1 MKNKGIIIFF
11 LIALLFIAAV
21 IFVLDMFIP
30 APAKEEPMGIPPD
43 EVELTHNHL
52 RNHSFEKEF
61 SNSDW
66 FLEGGNTSFST
77 SFDNIVK
84 KSGTYSLQLLN
95 DRFPDG
101 IIKVS
106 QKLPKA
112 EPENKY
118 IFFAMLKTEESDSVR
133 LEINGFNEKDS
144 LLITGYSVSV
154 KGTTDWQLI
163 GAWLRTQ
170 RPDIKKII
178 ASVVMTGRGRLWI
191 DDCELFVVPI
201 EYPFS
206 QIDFER
212 LVKKNSGE
220 SK

>member
-1 MKNKGIIIFF
+1 MKNKGIILFF
-11 LIALLFIAAV
+11 LLALLVIAAV
-21 IFVLDMFIP
+21 IFLLDVFIP
-30 APAKEEPMGIPPD
+30 APVKEEPKGIPLD
-43 EVELTHNHL
+43 EVEFTRNHL
-52 RNHSFEKEF
+52 RNYSFEKEF
-61 SNSDW
+61 SDSDW
-66 FLEGGNTSFST
+66 FLEAGNNSYSS

-84 KSGTYSLQLLN
+84 KSGSYSLQLLN
-95 DRFPDG
+95 DKFNNG

-106 QKLPKA
+106 QKLPKV

-144 LLITGYSVSV
+144 LLNTGYSASV

-170 RPDIKKII
+170 RTDIKKIV
-178 ASVVMTGRGRLWI
+178 ASVVVMGRGRLWI

-201 EYPFS
+201 EYPYS

-212 LVKKNSGE
+212 LVKKNLRE